1 MYTKNVNKGG
11 GDLRITHEADY
22 AVRITYVL
30 ACEKRMLPARDISE
44 KSGVTLRFALKILR
58 KLAADGIVVS
68 YKGACGGYELAVDP
82 ADLSLGRL
90 IECIDGPLEI
100 SHCLSEGF
108 DCTRVKDKRIC
119 QFRKVFSEI
128 SLDLRD
134 RLYSLYLSDFIP
146 KEPPAASM

>member
-1 MYTKNVNKGG
+1 M
-11 GDLRITHEADY
+11 RITHEADY
-22 AVRITYVL
+22 AVRIAYVL
-30 ACEKRMLPARDISE
+30 GSENRMLPARDISE

-58 KLAADGIVVS
+58 KMAADGIVVS
-68 YKGACGGYELAVDP
+68 YKGSCGGYELAVPP

-100 SHCLSEGF
+100 THCLSEGF

-128 SLDLRD
+128 SVDLRNK
-134 RLYSLYLSDFIP
+134 LYSLTLSQFIAEN
-146 KEPPAASM
+146 KN

>member
-1 MYTKNVNKGG
+1 M
-11 GDLRITHEADY
+11 RITHEADY
-22 AVRITYVL
+22 AVSIAYVL
-30 ACEKRMLPARDISE
+30 ASENKMLPARDISE

-68 YKGACGGYELAVDP
+68 YKGSCGGYELAVP
-82 ADLSLGRL
+82 PKELSLGRL

-119 QFRKVFSEI
+119 QFRRVFSEI
-128 SLDLRD
+128 STDLRSK
-134 RLYSLYLSDFIP
+134 LNSLTLSQFIS
-146 KEPPAASM
+146 ETQA